1 MLGQHAGLSTTRQV
15 KENAPMRAGRDCPL
29 DYRLAADA
37 FSGEALFACET
48 LYVVGGLYGNRQALA
63 ALQRRLA
70 AEPKARVVFNG
81 DAHWFDRDPEIFQQ
95 IEQGISAHLALR
107 GNVETELGRAD
118 DSGAGCG
125 CAYPRSVDNA
135 VVERSNAIQQELN
148 STVQGLPGMA
158 ECLAARPATALVSV
172 GGRRVAISHGDE
184 QSLAGWSCSREALG
198 EPQRQ
203 QQLDQWLATNRL
215 SVLATSHSCAAVAL
229 NLEHG
234 ALTNNGAAGMPNFAG
249 GRYGLLS
256 RIATTPHPAAL
267 YRCQRDGLYIEALP
281 LNYDHH
287 AFLAD
292 FDRQWPAHSPAAL
305 SYRSRVLGQLSDRPE
320 HALLAGFSLCQSLCT
335 LETLTDE

>member
-1 MLGQHAGLSTTRQV
+1 
-15 KENAPMRAGRDCPL
+15 MRAGRDCPL
-29 DYRLAADA
+29 DYRLTRDA
-37 FSGEALFACET
+37 FSGKPAFECET

-70 AEPKARVVFNG
+70 AEPNARVVFNG

-125 CAYPRSVDNA
+125 CAYPLTVEEA
-135 VVERSNAIQQELN
+135 VVERSNAIQQQLN
-148 STVQGLPGMA
+148 KTVQSLPGIA
-158 ECLAARPATALVSV
+158 EHLSARPSTALVSV
-172 GGRRVAISHGDE
+172 AGQRVAISHGDE
-184 QSLAGWSCSREALG
+184 QSLAGWGCSRESLS
-198 EPQRQ
+198 EPPRQ
-203 QQLDQWLATNRL
+203 QQLDNWLSANN
-215 SVLATSHSCAAVAL
+215 VQILATSHTCSAVAL
-229 NLEHG
+229 NLAHG
-234 ALTNNGAAGMPNFAG
+234 ALINNGAAGLPNFAG

-267 YRCQRDGLYIEALP
+267 YRCQRGGLFVEALP
-281 LNYDHH
+281 LNYDHN

-305 SYRSRVLGQLSDRPE
+305 SYRSRLLGQLSDRPE
-320 HALLAGFSLCQSLCT
+320 HALLGGFSLCQSLCA
-335 LETLTDE
+335 LEALTDE

>member
-1 MLGQHAGLSTTRQV
+1 
-15 KENAPMRAGRDCPL
+15 MRAGRDCPL
-29 DYRLAADA
+29 DYRLTRDA
-37 FSGEALFACET
+37 FSGEPLFECDT

-70 AEPKARVVFNG
+70 AEPQARVVFNG
-81 DAHWFDRDPEIFQQ
+81 DAHWFDRDPQIFQQ

-125 CAYPRSVDNA
+125 CAYPMTVEEA

-148 STVQGLPGMA
+148 RTVQGLPDMA
-158 ECLAARPATALVSV
+158 ERLASRPSTALVSV
-172 GGRRVAISHGDE
+172 AGQRVAISHGDE
-184 QSLAGWSCSREALG
+184 QSLAGWSCSRESLS
-198 EPQRQ
+198 EPERQ
-203 QQLDQWLATNRL
+203 QQLDAWFTANRVQ
-215 SVLATSHSCAAVAL
+215 VLATSHTCSAVAL

-234 ALTNNGAAGMPNFAG
+234 ALINNGAAGLPNFAG

-267 YRCQRDGLYIEALP
+267 YRCQRDGLFIEALP
-281 LNYDHH
+281 LNYDHT

-305 SYRSRVLGQLSDRPE
+305 SYRSRVLGQLTDRPE
-320 HALLAGFSLCQSLCT
+320 TALLAGFSLCQSLCA
-335 LETLTDE
+335 LEALTDE

>member
-1 MLGQHAGLSTTRQV
+1 
-15 KENAPMRAGRDCPL
+15 MRAGRDCPL

-37 FSGEALFACET
+37 FSGEPLFDCDV
-48 LYVVGGLYGNRQALA
+48 LYVVGGLYGNRQALT

-70 AEPKARVVFNG
+70 AEPNARVVFNG

-95 IEQGISAHLALR
+95 IEQGLIAHLALR
-107 GNVETELGRAD
+107 GNVETELGRTT

-125 CAYPRSVDNA
+125 CAYPITVDEA
-135 VVERSNAIQQELN
+135 VVERSNAIQLELN
-148 STVQGLPGMA
+148 QTVQGLPAMA
-158 ECLAARPATALVSV
+158 ERLAARPSTALVSV
-172 GGRRVAISHGDE
+172 AGQRVAISHGDE
-184 QSLAGWSCSREALG
+184 QSLAGWGCSRQSLS
-198 EPQRQ
+198 EPVRQ
-203 QQLDQWLATNRL
+203 QQLDSWFAANNVQ
-215 SVLATSHSCAAVAL
+215 VLATSHSCAAVAL

-234 ALTNNGAAGMPNFAG
+234 ALINNGAAGLPNFAG

-256 RIATTPHPAAL
+256 RIATKPHPAAL

-320 HALLAGFSLCQSLCT
+320 HALLTGFALCQSLCA
-335 LETLTDE
+335 LEALTDE